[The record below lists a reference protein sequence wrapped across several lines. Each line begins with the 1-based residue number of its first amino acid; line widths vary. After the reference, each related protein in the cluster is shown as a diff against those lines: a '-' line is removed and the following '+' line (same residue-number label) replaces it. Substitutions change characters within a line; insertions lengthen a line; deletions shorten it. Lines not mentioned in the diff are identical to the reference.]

1 MPFKYKVAILG
12 PIPRDHITNFK
23 GEVIE
28 KYGGVNNPAIALA
41 KILGEQ
47 STVYPIA
54 HVRKRDEVAIK
65 EILQDYPTID
75 VEHITSDAD
84 QGDVNRLRF
93 IDPNNRLEKMSGFM
107 NPITPDDVKNLLD
120 CDAFIVIPVTEFEI
134 ALETLKFIKKYSDGL
149 VIFDAHG
156 PTTMMTALGDRL
168 MKFWMDRDSWLP
180 YIDVLKMNLD
190 EAKCSWFRKKYEL
203 SELENN
209 YAFGLDD
216 VQPFARHCL
225 NKGVKVLCVTLDG
238 RGCMLYFDKD
248 GEMQEQMVTAVR
260 VEKIVDTTGCGDS
273 FAGGF
278 AFGLLTT
285 EDYIKAAQYANVLGA
300 QRTQGKTFAVFKSFD
315 ETEQMR
321 QNTYGKEE
329 KVS

>member
-1 MPFKYKVAILG
+1 MAFQYKVAILG
-12 PIPRDHITNFK
+12 PIPRDHITNFR

-41 KILGEQ
+41 KLLGEQ
-47 STVYPIA
+47 ATIYPVA
-54 HVRKRDEVAIK
+54 HVRKKDEAPIK
-65 EILQDYPTID
+65 KILQDYSNIHL
-75 VEHITSDAD
+75 EHITSDAD

-120 CDAFIVIPVTEFEI
+120 CNAFIIIPVSEFEI
-134 ALETLKFIKKYSDGL
+134 ALETLKFIKNYSEGL

-180 YIDVLKMNLD
+180 YIDVLKMNMD
-190 EAKCSWFRKKYEL
+190 EAKCSWFRKKYAL
-203 SELENN
+203 TELENN
-209 YAFGLDD
+209 YEFGLPDLP
-216 VQPFARHCL
+216 PFVSHCFA
-225 NKGVKVLCVTLDG
+225 NGVKAVCITLDDA
-238 RGCMLYFDKD
+238 GCVIYFTKD
-248 GEMQEQMVTAVR
+248 GEMQEQIVPAVK

-285 EDYIKAAQYANVLGA
+285 GDYIKAAQYANVLGA
-300 QRTQGKTFAVFKSFD
+300 QRTQGKTFAVFKSLE

-321 QNTYGKEE
+321 REAYD
-329 KVS
+329 S